1 MFPVSCEQSRSTPG
15 EFLAPWPLSVLDVHS
30 LRRTGLCPVPVRQFT
45 LKVHSRCN
53 LTCSYCYIYHG
64 ADGSWR
70 DRAPRVSPLVMR
82 QTAHRIAEHA
92 TTHTLRE
99 VRIALHGGEP
109 LLSGPGVLVDY
120 IRTIRAVLPPDCALH
135 STVQTNGTLL
145 TPQALAVLAEE
156 NIRVGLSLDGGTP
169 ALNRRRVDH
178 AGRPSWR
185 RAVRAARLLARNP
198 QSYAGL
204 LCTVDV
210 TADPAEVYRTLAA
223 LRPPVLDLLL
233 PHGNWSTPPPGLP
246 TRAPETARTGDRG
259 ATPYGDWLAAAF
271 DLWWDSRTDEGP
283 PPRVRLFS
291 EIIALLLG
299 MPSALEAVGLSP
311 TAAVVVETDGAI
323 EQLDS
328 LKQTYEGAVV
338 TGLDV
343 FRNTF
348 DETLDHPGV
357 AARQIGVAALGA
369 TCRACPVI
377 AACGGGNYAHRYREG
392 SGFRHPSVYCHD
404 LERLIRHIASE
415 LGRTAGR
422 ERPNPAVSAT
432 LPMAMPDCESGSDGA
447 Q

>member
-1 MFPVSCEQSRSTPG
+1 MFPVSCEQNRSTLG
-15 EFLAPWPLSVLDVHS
+15 EFLAPWPLSVLDVPA
-30 LRRTGLCPVPVRQFT
+30 LRRTGLRPVPVRQFT

-53 LTCSYCYIYHG
+53 LTCTYCYIYHG
-64 ADGSWR
+64 VDGSWR
-70 DRAPRVSPLVMR
+70 DHPPRVSASVMR
-82 QTAHRIAEHA
+82 QTAHRIAEHVR
-92 TTHTLRE
+92 THELSE

-120 IRTIRAVLPPDCALH
+120 IRTIRAALPADCALRA
-135 STVQTNGTLL
+135 TVQSNGTLL
-145 TPQALAVLAEE
+145 TEQALGRLAQEG
-156 NIRVGLSLDGGTP
+156 IRVGLSLDGGT
-169 ALNRRRVDH
+169 AAFNRRRVDH

-210 TADPAEVYRTLAA
+210 TADPGEVYRSLAA

-233 PHGNWSTPPPGLP
+233 PHGNWSNPPPGLP
-246 TRAPETARTGDRG
+246 VRAPEAARTGARG

-271 DLWWDSRTDEGP
+271 DQWWGSRANEGP
-283 PPRVRLFS
+283 PPRIRIFS

-299 MPSALEAVGLSP
+299 LPSALEAVGLSP
-311 TAAVVVETDGAI
+311 TAAIVVETGGKI

-343 FRNTF
+343 FHNSF
-348 DETLDHPGV
+348 DESLDHPGV
-357 AARQIGVAALGA
+357 AARQIGVAALGV
-369 TCRACPVI
+369 TCRACPVM
-377 AACGGGNYAHRYREG
+377 AVCGGGNYAHRYREG

-404 LERLIRHIASE
+404 LERLIRHVAAALASAT
-415 LGRTAGR
+415 GN
-422 ERPNPAVSAT
+422 ERPVPAVSARPPT
-432 LPMAMPDCESGSDGA
+432 AMP
-447 Q
+447 